1 MEQTLE
7 KSACCK
13 YRALLIGFGV
23 LLLNIFLIFS
33 LYTFI
38 GLFGVLAFIS
48 SYFLAGLYC
57 GKHCHDSSWTLGW
70 WLAIPL
76 AATAIIPLIIIFAFP
91 GGGGRGALGLFFI
104 SAWGI
109 AFSFAAFFSSSAGA
123 SFGES
128 KTEKKGKM

>member
-1 MEQTLE
+1 MEQTSE
-7 KSACCK
+7 KSASCK
-13 YRALLIGFGV
+13 YRALLIGIGLLV
-23 LLLNIFLIFS
+23 LNAYLVFS
-33 LYTFI
+33 LYGFNVFFSGLTFI
-38 GLFGVLAFIS
+38 SL
-48 SYFLAGLYC
+48 YFLAGLYC